1 MKLSEEDE
9 VVAVLSASDD
19 DELMIVSAQGYIT
32 RYPVSLVPLTSLRS
46 KGVKAMNLSDDH
58 VVSACVWKGDS
69 AQLLAISDQCA
80 MKRIRL
86 SDIPILGRPT
96 RGIRLCKRVK
106 SKPYVLAHIR
116 ALQLHDSFMLVHD
129 GEAQLMMMKD
139 ISLMS
144 VDATFSSPIKNTS
157 DFCFYEPLERIEAEP
172 PMPQEELIAEDE
184 DMLEEDE
191 YIDGQISLFD
201 E

>member
-1 MKLSEEDE
+1 
-9 VVAVLSASDD
+9 
-19 DELMIVSAQGYIT
+19 
-32 RYPVSLVPLTSLRS
+32 
-46 KGVKAMNLSDDH
+46 
-58 VVSACVWKGDS
+58 
-69 AQLLAISDQCA
+69 
-80 MKRIRL
+80 
-86 SDIPILGRPT
+86 
-96 RGIRLCKRVK
+96 
-106 SKPYVLAHIR
+106 
-116 ALQLHDSFMLVHD
+116 
-129 GEAQLMMMKD
+129 MMMKD

>member
-1 MKLSEEDE
+1 
-9 VVAVLSASDD
+9 
-19 DELMIVSAQGYIT
+19 
-32 RYPVSLVPLTSLRS
+32 
-46 KGVKAMNLSDDH
+46 
-58 VVSACVWKGDS
+58 
-69 AQLLAISDQCA
+69 
-80 MKRIRL
+80 
-86 SDIPILGRPT
+86 
-96 RGIRLCKRVK
+96 
-106 SKPYVLAHIR
+106 
-116 ALQLHDSFMLVHD
+116 MLVHD

-172 PMPQEELIAEDE
+172 PMPQEELIAGE

>member
-19 DELMIVSAQGYIT
+19 DEADD
-32 RYPVSLVPLTSLRS
+32 RLRS
-46 KGVKAMNLSDDH
+46 GLYHPLSGQPCPADLPALQRRKGDEPQRRSMSFPPV
-58 VVSACVWKGDS
+58 CGQDS

-86 SDIPILGRPT
+86 SDIPVLGRPT

-129 GEAQLMMMKD
+129 GEAQLMMMED

-157 DFCFYEPLERIEAEP
+157 DFCFDEPLERIEQNRP
-172 PMPQEELIAEDE
+172 CLKEELIAEDE

-191 YIDGQISLFD
+191 YIDGQMSLFD